1 MTAVLPFSPQSTGP
15 VLPLPSKKRWQP
27 LRAGVVEIFFY
38 DIEEFWFVD
47 GHIVYRG
54 NNGTGKSKLLALTL
68 PFLFDANLSPFRVE
82 PDGDRTKKMAW
93 NLLMGR
99 HKRRVGYVWVEFGRI
114 DEDGNNRFVTL
125 ACGLEAVE
133 DRANVESWF
142 FIIDGSRVGRDCS
155 FITPE
160 KAVLRRT
167 QLKEQLAAKGGHF
180 FDRADD
186 YRRAVDQRLFQLGE
200 ERYRILVD
208 TLIQLRHPQLT
219 KTPDETRLSS
229 ALTAALPPVASE
241 MIDSIA
247 EAMSRLEEDR
257 SELKSYELAHAAIG
271 KFERTYRRYAGAR
284 IRTFAREVSAARTRF
299 DDASAEVNKAA
310 AQLTSAHKESVAAET
325 ANTTA
330 KRDAEAA
337 DAAYKGILQH
347 PDGLKAADLAIK
359 RNLAKDAEKRLTAS
373 EQRSATAAA
382 DLDAESGRQQTAKT
396 ELDNAIEIL
405 AVGRRAALNFARSV
419 GVAAQFE
426 HARAYSASPDE
437 LVHDGATSLQS
448 ERNDL
453 LTAIRGRRISID
465 AVADLLRQVDNQ
477 ISAVANAERNENAA
491 RGLLEQASKTLVT
504 AENALNEEI
513 EALGAAWRR
522 HFEGCGHL
530 MAMATEDVMDAL
542 VVWAHSL
549 EGENPAARE
558 LIAKCRTAYRRLT
571 EALAELK
578 HQEAAARAELES
590 VTRQIADLQTGSFER
605 PAIPHTR
612 SADRDGRPGQAL
624 WQAVDFAPDADDG
637 VRAGLE
643 AALEA
648 SGLLDAWILPDG
660 RVFVGE
666 AEHDVSIV
674 SRPLVSGRTLAD
686 WLVHCGDPSIQD
698 AVETFLC
705 AVSCADADDGAEMW
719 VSPAGHFRLGALS
732 GTWEKSRATYIGHS
746 ARERARLRRIEELE
760 TEAAGLGERL
770 DGLATTISSN
780 KATTEAIEQV
790 EKTCPPDTNLRK
802 AHDVVR
808 SATNDLHRATENA
821 GARANDTAAARQS
834 LNECRK
840 SAEQAALDTDL
851 PCDKR
856 ALEQARTTCDSL
868 GDAHLVVVECCSNSI
883 RAAKSLHETN
893 ERVETARDRHQV
905 TGEDVKSAATS
916 ATSARAVY
924 DALKQSVGATT
935 EQWESRLAAAEMQLK
950 DAKVDVESTDNRRLA
965 AVTVHSQAQGAHEIA
980 TRALATRAE
989 ERQRAASGLQA
1000 LATTGLMAAGAPNV
1014 LFPDTGRAWTV
1025 DETRGLAADLNQ
1037 ALSDIRDNEWEG
1049 LQSKIYAEFVDL
1061 QNALA
1066 QLGYVPHSNNVDG
1079 FGLVVTITV
1088 QNKTGLPPAV
1098 VLAQIENEISQR
1110 RTLLTDTE
1118 TKILEDHLQSEMSV
1132 QIRNL
1137 IQDAE
1142 QYVERVNAEI
1152 ERRPTSTGTYFRLRW
1167 IPLTEAQGAPADL
1180 EDARKRLL
1188 KTNADLWTEKDRQ
1201 AIGTMLQRRI
1211 EEERLKAEE
1220 SGGSSLREQLAA
1232 ALDYRHWHRFVVER
1246 NAMGKWISISQPASG
1261 GERALGLTIPMFAAV
1276 ASFYGDEHSTRPR
1289 LVLLD
1294 EAFAG
1299 IDDGVRAHCMGL
1311 VHEFDLDFV
1320 ITSEREWACYK
1331 TLPGVAI
1338 CQLQRHDK
1346 FDAIHVSRWQ
1356 WNGKSRSRME
1366 EPARLMLNLSA

>member
-1 MTAVLPFSPQSTGP
+1 MTSVLPFSPQSSGP
-15 VLPLPSKKRWQP
+15 TLPLPGKKRWQP

-38 DIEEFWFVD
+38 DVEEFWFID

-114 DEDGNNRFVTL
+114 DEDGNNQFVTL

-133 DRANVESWF
+133 DRPNVESWF
-142 FIIDGSRVGRDCS
+142 FIIDGNRVGRDCS

-160 KAVLRRT
+160 RAVLRRA
-167 QLKEQLAAKGGHF
+167 QLKEELADKGGHF
-180 FDRADD
+180 FDRAED

-229 ALTAALPPVASE
+229 ALTAALPPVAAE
-241 MIDSIA
+241 MIDTIA

-257 SELKSYELAHAAIG
+257 SQLKSYELAHAAIE

-284 IRTFAREVSAARTRF
+284 TRTFAREVSAARTRF
-299 DDASAEVNKAA
+299 DEASAEANKAA
-310 AQLTSAHKESVAAET
+310 AQLTSAHDESTAAES
-325 ANTTA
+325 ANAAA
-330 KRDAEAA
+330 KRDSEAA

-347 PDGLKAADLAIK
+347 PDGLKAADLTTK
-359 RNLAKDAEKRLTAS
+359 RNLAEEAEGRLTAS
-373 EQRSATAAA
+373 EQRSEAEAAN
-382 DLDAESGRQQTAKT
+382 LKAEFGQQQTAKA
-396 ELDNAIEIL
+396 ELDSAVESL
-405 AVGRRAALNFARSV
+405 AVSRRTALNFARSI
-419 GVAAQFE
+419 GMVARFE
-426 HARAYSASPDE
+426 HAKAYSASPDE
-437 LVHDGATSLQS
+437 LVHDGPATFQS
-448 ERNDL
+448 ERSDL
-453 LTAIRGRRISID
+453 HAAIRGRRNTID
-465 AVADLLRQVDNQ
+465 AVAALLREIDNK
-477 ISAVANAERNENAA
+477 ISAVANAERDENAA
-491 RGLLEQASKTLVT
+491 RGLLEQAGKALAA
-504 AENALNEEI
+504 AENALNSEI

-522 HFEGCGHL
+522 HLGSCGHL
-530 MAMATEDVMDAL
+530 MAITIEDIMEAL
-542 VVWAHSL
+542 VAWAHSV

-558 LIAKCRTAYRRLT
+558 LIAKCRAAYRRVT
-571 EALAELK
+571 EVLAELV
-578 HQEAAARAELES
+578 HQETAARAELAS
-590 VTRQIADLQTGSFER
+590 VRKQITDLQTGSFER
-605 PAIPHTR
+605 PPVPPTRKAIR
-612 SADRDGRPGQAL
+612 NDRPGQAL
-624 WQAVDFAPDADDG
+624 WQAVDFVPNADDSL
-637 VRAGLE
+637 RAGLE

-660 RVFVGE
+660 RMFVGE
-666 AEHDVSIV
+666 TEHDISLV

-686 WLVHCGDPSIQD
+686 WLVHCGEPSVQD
-698 AVETFLC
+698 AVESFLC
-705 AVSCADADDGAEMW
+705 AVSCSETDEEAEMW
-719 VSPAGHFRLGALS
+719 VSPIGHFRLGALS
-732 GTWEKSRATYIGHS
+732 GTWEKPRATYIGHS
-746 ARERARLRRIEELE
+746 ARERARLKRIEELE
-760 TEAAGLGERL
+760 AEAAGLDERL
-770 DGLATTISSN
+770 EGLETAIISN
-780 KATTEAIEQV
+780 KATGEAINQI
-790 EKTCPPDTNLRK
+790 EKTCPQDVDLRK
-802 AHDVVR
+802 AHDGVR

-821 GARANDTAAARQS
+821 GARASETTVARQA
-834 LNECRK
+834 LDECKK

-851 PCDKR
+851 PCDKQ
-856 ALEQARTTCDSL
+856 ALERVRITCDSF
-868 GDAHLVVVECCSNSI
+868 GEAYLVVVEHCSNSI
-883 RAAKSLHETN
+883 HAAKNFRLCN
-893 ERVETARDRHQV
+893 ERVESARSRHHAAA
-905 TGEDVKSAATS
+905 EEVKAARTS

-924 DALKQSVGATT
+924 DALKESVGATT
-935 EQWESRLAAAEMQLK
+935 EQWGRRLAAAEKRLKGTK
-950 DAKVDVESTDNRRLA
+950 DAVESTDNRRLIAVA
-965 AVTVHSQAQGAHEIA
+965 AHTQAQSAHEIA
-980 TRALATRAE
+980 TQAFTARAE
-989 ERQRAASGLQA
+989 ERQRAANGLQA
-1000 LATTGLMAAGAPNV
+1000 LASTGLMTAGAPDV
-1014 LFPDTGRAWTV
+1014 LFPDTGRPWTV

-1037 ALSDIRDNEWEG
+1037 ALSDIRDSESES
-1049 LQSKIYAEFVDL
+1049 LQSRIYSEFVEL
-1061 QNALA
+1061 QSALT
-1066 QLGYVPHSNNVDG
+1066 QLGYVPYSNNFG
-1079 FGLVVTITV
+1079 EFGLVVTIAV
-1088 QNKTGLPPAV
+1088 QNKTGLPPAAI
-1098 VLAQIENEISQR
+1098 LAQVKAEIAQR
-1110 RTLLTDTE
+1110 RTLLTENE

-1142 QYVERVNAEI
+1142 QYVDRVNAEI
-1152 ERRPTSTGTYFRLRW
+1152 EKRPTSTGTYFRLRW

-1232 ALDYRHWHRFVVER
+1232 ALDYRQWHRFVVER
-1246 NAMGKWISISQPASG
+1246 NAMGKWISISQPVSG

-1276 ASFYGDEHSTRPR
+1276 ASFYGDEHSIRPR

-1294 EAFAG
+1294 EAYAG

-1311 VHEFDLDFV
+1311 IHEFDLDFV

-1356 WNGKSRSRME
+1356 WNGKTRSRME
-1366 EPARLMLNLSA
+1366 EPARLMLNRSA

>member
-1 MTAVLPFSPQSTGP
+1 MNAVLPFNPQSSGP
-15 VLPLPSKKRWQP
+15 ALPLPGKKRWQP
-27 LRAGVVEIFFY
+27 LRAGVVEVFFY
-38 DIEEFWFVD
+38 DVEEFWFID

-93 NLLMGR
+93 NLLMGK

-114 DEDGNNRFVTL
+114 DEDGNNQFVTL

-155 FITPE
+155 FVTPDR
-160 KAVLRRT
+160 AVLRRT
-167 QLKEQLAAKGGHF
+167 QLKENLADKGGHF

-219 KTPDETRLSS
+219 KTPDESRLSN
-229 ALTAALPPVASE
+229 ALTAALPPVAAE
-241 MIDSIA
+241 MIDTIA

-257 SELKSYELAHAAIG
+257 SQLKSYELAQAAIG

-284 IRTFAREVSAARTRF
+284 TKMFARDVSAARTRF
-299 DDASAEVNKAA
+299 EDASADVNKAA
-310 AQLTSAHKESVAAET
+310 AELASTLHESTAAEN
-325 ANTTA
+325 ANITA

-347 PDGLKAADLAIK
+347 PDGLKANELATK
-359 RNLAKDAEKRLTAS
+359 RHLAEEAEARLKAS
-373 EQRSATAAA
+373 EQRSAAASA
-382 DLDAESGRQQTAKT
+382 DLKVESGRQQTART
-396 ELDNAIEIL
+396 ELDAAIEALVVNRRKALEL
-405 AVGRRAALNFARSV
+405 AGSA
-419 GVAAQFE
+419 GVTAHFE
-426 HARAYSASPDE
+426 HAKAYSASPDE
-437 LVHDGATSLQS
+437 LLRDGTDSLQS
-448 ERNDL
+448 QRSDL
-453 LTAIRGRRISID
+453 LNTIRGRRNSID
-465 AVADLLRQVDNQ
+465 TVAALLREVDNK
-477 ISAVANAERNENAA
+477 ILAVANAERDENAA
-491 RGLLEQASKTLVT
+491 RGLLEEAGKTL
-504 AENALNEEI
+504 AAADSSLNSEI
-513 EALGAAWRR
+513 DALGAAWRR
-522 HFEGCGHL
+522 HLGGCGHL
-530 MAMATEDVMDAL
+530 MAIPIEDVMEAL

-558 LIAKCRTAYRRLT
+558 LITKCRLAYKRLT
-571 EALAELK
+571 ETLAELK
-578 HQEAAARAELES
+578 HQEATARAELES
-590 VTRQIADLQTGSFER
+590 VERQIADLRTGSFER
-605 PAIPHTR
+605 PPIPHTR
-612 SADRDGRPGQAL
+612 KANRDGRVGQAL
-624 WQAVDFAPDADDG
+624 WQAVDFASDADDG

-648 SGLLDAWILPDG
+648 SGLLDAWIQPDG
-660 RVFVGE
+660 RMFLGE
-666 AEHDVSIV
+666 TEHDISLV

-686 WLVHCGDPSIQD
+686 WLVHCGEPSVQD

-719 VSPAGHFRLGALS
+719 VSPAGHYRLGALS

-746 ARERARLRRIEELE
+746 AREKARLRRIEELVA
-760 TEAAGLGERL
+760 EAAGLGERIA
-770 DGLATTISSN
+770 GLETAIKN
-780 KATTEAIEQV
+780 NEATTEAIEQV
-790 EKTCPPDTNLRK
+790 ERTCPPDNNLRK
-802 AHDVVR
+802 AHDSVR
-808 SATNDLHRATENA
+808 SATNDLQRATENVGAKA
-821 GARANDTAAARQS
+821 GDTATARKG
-834 LNECRK
+834 LIECRK
-840 SAEQAALDTDL
+840 SAEQAATDTNL
-851 PCDKR
+851 PCDKQ
-856 ALEQARTTCDSL
+856 ALERARTACETLS
-868 GDAHLVVVECCSNSI
+868 DAHLVVVDHCSICI

-893 ERVETARDRHQV
+893 ERVETAHGRHR
-905 TGEDVKSAATS
+905 GAAEDVKTAATS

-924 DALKQSVGATT
+924 DTLKESVGATS
-935 EQWESRLAAAEMQLK
+935 EQWAHRLTAAQKQLE
-950 DAKVDVESTDNRRLA
+950 DAKTKVESTDNRRLL
-965 AVTVHSQAQGAHEIA
+965 AVTVHTQAVSAHDDA
-980 TRALATRAE
+980 ARTLAARVE
-989 ERQRAASGLQA
+989 ERQRAASSLQA
-1000 LATTGLMAAGAPNV
+1000 LAATGLMTAGAPDIS
-1014 LFPDTGRAWTV
+1014 FPDTGRTWTV
-1025 DETRGLAADLNQ
+1025 EETRELAADLNQ
-1037 ALSDIRDNEWEG
+1037 ALGDIRDNEWDG

-1066 QLGYVPHSNNVDG
+1066 QLGYLPYMNNVDV
-1079 FGLVVTITV
+1079 FGVVVTIAV
-1088 QNKTGLPPAV
+1088 QNRTGLPPAE
-1098 VLAQIENEISQR
+1098 VLAQVDAEIGQR
-1110 RTLLTDTE
+1110 RALLTEGE

-1152 ERRPTSTGTYFRLRW
+1152 EKRPTSTGTYFRMRW

-1201 AIGTMLQRRI
+1201 AIGGMLQRRI

-1232 ALDYRHWHRFVVER
+1232 ALDYRQWHRFVVER

-1294 EAFAG
+1294 EAYAG

-1311 VHEFDLDFV
+1311 IHEFDLDFV

-1346 FDAIHVSRWQ
+1346 VDAIHVSRWQ
-1356 WNGKSRSRME
+1356 WNGKTRSRME
-1366 EPARLMLNLSA
+1366 EPARLMLTGTA

>member
-1 MTAVLPFSPQSTGP
+1 MNSGLPFNPQSTGP
-15 VLPLPSKKRWQP
+15 VLPLPGKKRWQP
-27 LRAGVVEIFFY
+27 LRTGVVEIFFY
-38 DIEEFWFVD
+38 DVEEFWFID

-54 NNGTGKSKLLALTL
+54 NNGAGKSKLLALTL

-99 HKRRVGYVWVEFGRI
+99 HKRRVGYVWVEFGRV
-114 DEDGNNRFVTL
+114 DEEGNNQFVTL

-142 FIIDGSRVGRDCS
+142 FIIDGSRVGQDCS

-160 KAVLRRT
+160 RAVLRRT
-167 QLKEQLAAKGGHF
+167 QLKDELADKGGHF

-219 KTPDETRLSS
+219 KTPDETRLSN
-229 ALTAALPPVASE
+229 ALTAALPPVAAE
-241 MIDSIA
+241 MIDTIA

-257 SELKSYELAHAAIG
+257 SQLKSYELAHAAIG

-299 DDASAEVNKAA
+299 DDASAEANKAA
-310 AQLTSAHKESVAAET
+310 AQLTSANDESLAAET
-325 ANTTA
+325 ANATA

-347 PDGLKAADLAIK
+347 PDGLKAADLAAK
-359 RNLAKDAEKRLTAS
+359 RSLAEEAEKRLTAS
-373 EQRSATAAA
+373 EQRSETEAAS
-382 DLDAESGRQQTAKT
+382 LKAESGRQQTAKI
-396 ELDNAIEIL
+396 ELDGAVESL
-405 AVGRRAALNFARSV
+405 AVSRRAALNLARSV
-419 GVAAQFE
+419 GLVAQFE
-426 HARAYSASPDE
+426 HAKAYSASPDE
-437 LVHDGATSLQS
+437 LVRDEPASLPS
-448 ERNDL
+448 ERGDL
-453 LTAIRGRRISID
+453 QAAIRGRRSSID
-465 AVADLLRQVDNQ
+465 AVVELLREVDSK
-477 ISAVANAERNENAA
+477 ISAVANAERDENAA
-491 RGLLEQASKTLVT
+491 RGLLEQAGEALAA
-504 AENALNEEI
+504 AENALNGEI
-513 EALGAAWRR
+513 EAHGAAWRR
-522 HFEGCGHL
+522 HLGSCGHL
-530 MAMATEDVMDAL
+530 MAMAIEDVMDAL
-542 VVWAHSL
+542 VAWAHSL

-558 LIAKCRTAYRRLT
+558 LVAKCRAAYRRVT
-571 EALAELK
+571 EALAELT
-578 HQEAAARAELES
+578 HQEATVCAELES
-590 VTRQIADLQTGSFER
+590 VRKQIADLQTGSFER
-605 PAIPHTR
+605 PPIPLTR
-612 SADRDGRPGQAL
+612 KADRNGRPGQAL
-624 WQAVDFAPDADDG
+624 WQAVDFAPDADDS

-648 SGLLDAWILPDG
+648 SGLLDAWVLPDG
-660 RVFVGE
+660 RMFVGE
-666 AEHDVSIV
+666 TEHDVSLV
-674 SRPLVSGRTLAD
+674 TRPLVSGRTLAD
-686 WLVHCGDPSIQD
+686 WLVHCGEPSVQD

-705 AVSCADADDGAEMW
+705 AVSCAEADDGAEMW
-719 VSPAGHFRLGALS
+719 VSPTGHFRLGALS
-732 GTWEKSRATYIGHS
+732 GTWDKPRATYIGHS
-746 ARERARLRRIEELE
+746 AREKARLRRIEELE
-760 TEAAGLGERL
+760 AEAAGLGERL
-770 DGLATTISSN
+770 EGLETAINSN
-780 KATTEAIEQV
+780 KATAEAIDQI
-790 EKTCPPDTNLRK
+790 EKTCPPDANLRK
-802 AHDVVR
+802 AHDSVR
-808 SATNDLHRATENA
+808 SATNDLHRATETA
-821 GARANDTAAARQS
+821 GARATEAAAARRA
-834 LNECRK
+834 LNECK
-840 SAEQAALDTDL
+840 ASAEQAALDTDL

-868 GDAHLVVVECCSNSI
+868 GEAHLVVVEHCSSAI
-883 RAAKSLHETN
+883 HAAKNLHVAN
-893 ERVETARDRHQV
+893 ERVETARGRHHAAA
-905 TGEDVKSAATS
+905 EDVKGAATS

-924 DALKQSVGATT
+924 DALKETVGATT
-935 EQWESRLAAAEMQLK
+935 EQWERRLAAAEKRFK
-950 DAKVDVESTDNRRLA
+950 DAKADVESTDNRRLIAVA
-965 AVTVHSQAQGAHEIA
+965 AHTQAQGAHETA
-980 TRALATRAE
+980 TQALAMRVE
-989 ERQRAASGLQA
+989 ERQRAASNLQT
-1000 LATTGLMAAGAPNV
+1000 LAATGLMAAGAPNV
-1014 LFPDTGRAWTV
+1014 PFPDTGRTWTV

-1037 ALSDIRDNEWEG
+1037 ALSDIRDNEWDG
-1049 LQSKIYAEFVDL
+1049 LQSKIYGEYVDL

-1066 QLGYVPHSNNVDG
+1066 QLGYVPDSKNVDG
-1079 FGLVVTITV
+1079 FGLVVTIAV
-1088 QNKTGLPPAV
+1088 QNKSGLSPAE
-1098 VLAQIENEISQR
+1098 VLAQVDTEITQR
-1110 RTLLTDTE
+1110 RTLLTESE

-1152 ERRPTSTGTYFRLRW
+1152 EKRPTSTGTYFRLRW

-1188 KTNADLWTEKDRQ
+1188 KTNADLWTENDRQ
-1201 AIGTMLQRRI
+1201 AIGAMLQRRI
-1211 EEERLKAEE
+1211 GEERLKAEE
-1220 SGGSSLREQLAA
+1220 SGGSSLREQLSA
-1232 ALDYRHWHRFVVER
+1232 ALDYRQWHRFVVER
-1246 NAMGKWISISQPASG
+1246 NAMGRWISISQPASG

-1294 EAFAG
+1294 EAYAG

-1311 VHEFDLDFV
+1311 IHEFDLDFV

-1346 FDAIHVSRWQ
+1346 FDAIHVSRWR
-1356 WNGKSRSRME
+1356 WNGKTRSRME

>member
-1 MTAVLPFSPQSTGP
+1 MTSVLPFSPQSSGP
-15 VLPLPSKKRWQP
+15 ALPHPGKKRWQP
-27 LRAGVVEIFFY
+27 LRAGVVEVFFY
-38 DIEEFWFVD
+38 DVEEFWFID

-114 DEDGNNRFVTL
+114 DEEGNNQFVTL

-160 KAVLRRT
+160 RAVLRRT
-167 QLKEQLAAKGGHF
+167 QLKEELADKGGHF

-186 YRRAVDQRLFQLGE
+186 YRRAVDQRLLQLGE

-229 ALTAALPPVASE
+229 ALTAALPPVAAE
-241 MIDSIA
+241 MIDTIA

-257 SELKSYELAHAAIG
+257 SQLKSYELAHAAIG

-299 DDASAEVNKAA
+299 DDASTEANKAA
-310 AQLTSAHKESVAAET
+310 AQLMSARDESMAAET
-325 ANTTA
+325 ANATA

-337 DAAYKGILQH
+337 DAAYKAILQH
-347 PDGLKAADLAIK
+347 PDGLKAADLAAK
-359 RNLAKDAEKRLTAS
+359 RNLAEEAERRLTAS
-373 EQRSATAAA
+373 EQRSETEGAN
-382 DLDAESGRQQTAKT
+382 LKAESGRQQTAKT
-396 ELDNAIEIL
+396 ELDSAVESL
-405 AVGRRAALNFARSV
+405 AVRRRTALNLARSV
-419 GVAAQFE
+419 GLVARFE
-426 HARAYSASPDE
+426 HAKAYSASPEE
-437 LVHDGATSLQS
+437 LVHDGASSLQS
-448 ERNDL
+448 ERSDL
-453 LTAIRGRRISID
+453 QAAIRGRRNSID
-465 AVADLLRQVDNQ
+465 AVAELLREVDIK
-477 ISAVANAERNENAA
+477 ISAVANAERDENTA
-491 RGLLEQASKTLVT
+491 RGLLEEAGKALAG
-504 AENALNEEI
+504 AENALNGEI

-522 HFEGCGHL
+522 HLGSCGHL
-530 MAMATEDVMDAL
+530 MAIAIEDVMDAL
-542 VVWAHSL
+542 VAWAHSL
-549 EGENPAARE
+549 EGENPAVRE
-558 LIAKCRTAYRRLT
+558 LITTCRAAYRRVT

-578 HQEAAARAELES
+578 HQDAAARAELDS
-590 VTRQIADLQTGSFER
+590 VRKQIANLQTGSFER
-605 PAIPHTR
+605 PPISHTR
-612 SADRDGRPGQAL
+612 KADRDGRPGQAL
-624 WQAVDFAPDADDG
+624 WQAVDFAPDADDS

-660 RVFVGE
+660 RMFVGE
-666 AEHDVSIV
+666 TEHDVSLV

-686 WLVHCGDPSIQD
+686 WLIHCGEPSVQD

-705 AVSCADADDGAEMW
+705 AVSCADTDDGAEMW
-719 VSPAGHFRLGALS
+719 VSPTGHFRLGALS
-732 GTWEKSRATYIGHS
+732 GTWEKPRATYIGHS
-746 ARERARLRRIEELE
+746 AREKARLTRIEELE
-760 TEAAGLGERL
+760 AEAVGLGERL
-770 DGLATTISSN
+770 EGLETAKKSH
-780 KATTEAIEQV
+780 KATAEAIDHV
-790 EKTCPPDTNLRK
+790 EKTCPPDVYLRK
-802 AHDVVR
+802 AHDRVR
-808 SATNDLHRATENA
+808 SATNDLHRATDNA
-821 GARANDTAAARQS
+821 GARATETAAARRA
-834 LNECRK
+834 LDECKK

-851 PCDKR
+851 PYNKR

-868 GDAHLVVVECCSNSI
+868 GEAHSVVVEHCSNSI
-883 RAAKSLHETN
+883 HAAKSLYVSN
-893 ERVETARDRHQV
+893 ERLEAASGRYHAAA
-905 TGEDVKSAATS
+905 EEVKAAATS

-924 DALKQSVGATT
+924 DALKESVGATT
-935 EQWESRLAAAEMQLK
+935 EQWGRRLAAAERRLK
-950 DAKVDVESTDNRRLA
+950 DGKAEVENTDNRRLM
-965 AVTVHSQAQGAHEIA
+965 AVTAHTQAQGAHETA
-980 TRALATRAE
+980 TRALAARAE
-989 ERQRAASGLQA
+989 ERQRAASSLQA
-1000 LATTGLMAAGAPNV
+1000 LASTGLMAAGAPNV
-1014 LFPDTGRAWTV
+1014 SFPDTGRPWTV

-1037 ALSDIRDNEWEG
+1037 ALNDIRDDESQG
-1049 LQSKIYAEFVDL
+1049 LQSKIYGEFVEL

-1066 QLGYVPHSNNVDG
+1066 QLGYVPYSNNVEG
-1079 FGLVVTITV
+1079 FGLVVTIAV
-1088 QNKTGLPPAV
+1088 QNKTGLPPAAI
-1098 VLAQIENEISQR
+1098 LAQIEAEIAQR
-1110 RTLLTDTE
+1110 RTLLTESE

-1142 QYVERVNAEI
+1142 QYVDRVNAEI
-1152 ERRPTSTGTYFRLRW
+1152 EKRPTSTGTYFRLRW

-1201 AIGTMLQRRI
+1201 AIGAMLQRRI

-1220 SGGSSLREQLAA
+1220 SGGSSLREQLGA
-1232 ALDYRHWHRFVVER
+1232 ALDYRQWHRFVVER

-1294 EAFAG
+1294 EAYAG

-1311 VHEFDLDFV
+1311 IHEFDLDFV

-1356 WNGKSRSRME
+1356 WNGKTRSRME
-1366 EPARLMLNLSA
+1366 EPARLMLNRSA

>member
-1 MTAVLPFSPQSTGP
+1 MTSVLPFSTQNSGP
-15 VLPLPSKKRWQP
+15 ALPLPGKKRWQP

-38 DIEEFWFVD
+38 DVEEFWFID

-114 DEDGNNRFVTL
+114 DEDGNHQFVTL

-142 FIIDGSRVGRDCS
+142 FIIDGNRVGRDCS

-160 KAVLRRT
+160 RAVLRRT
-167 QLKEQLAAKGGHF
+167 QLKEELADKGGHF
-180 FDRADD
+180 FERADD

-219 KTPDETRLSS
+219 KTPDETRLSN
-229 ALTAALPPVASE
+229 ALTAALPPVAAE
-241 MIDSIA
+241 MIDTIA

-257 SELKSYELAHAAIG
+257 SQLKSYELAHAAIG

-299 DDASAEVNKAA
+299 DDASAEANNAA
-310 AQLTSAHKESVAAET
+310 AQLTSAHDESTAAET
-325 ANTTA
+325 ANATA
-330 KRDAEAA
+330 KRDAEVA

-347 PDGLKAADLAIK
+347 PDGLKAVDLAAK
-359 RNLAKDAEKRLTAS
+359 RNLAEEAEKRLAS
-373 EQRSATAAA
+373 AEHRSETEAAN
-382 DLDAESGRQQTAKT
+382 LKAESGNQQTAKI
-396 ELDNAIEIL
+396 ELDGAVESL
-405 AVGRRAALNFARSV
+405 AVSRRTALNLARPV
-419 GVAAQFE
+419 GLVAQFE
-426 HARAYSASPDE
+426 HAKAYSASPDE
-437 LVHDGATSLQS
+437 LARDGPASLQS
-448 ERNDL
+448 EHGDL
-453 LTAIRGRRISID
+453 QAAIKRRRGSID
-465 AVADLLRQVDNQ
+465 AVVELLREVDNK
-477 ISAVANAERNENAA
+477 ISAVANAERDENTA
-491 RGLLEQASKTLVT
+491 RGLLEQAGKVLAT
-504 AENALNEEI
+504 AENVLNREI
-513 EALGAAWRR
+513 EAYGAAWRR
-522 HFEGCGHL
+522 HLGGCGYL
-530 MAMATEDVMDAL
+530 IAIAIEDVMDAL
-542 VVWAHSL
+542 VAWAHSL

-558 LIAKCRTAYRRLT
+558 LITKCRAAYRRIT
-571 EALAELK
+571 EALAELT
-578 HQEAAARAELES
+578 HQEVATRTEFES
-590 VTRQIADLQTGSFER
+590 VRKQIADLQTGSFER
-605 PAIPHTR
+605 PPIPFTR
-612 SADRDGRPGQAL
+612 KADRDGRPGQAL
-624 WQAVDFAPDADDG
+624 WQAMDFAPDADDS

-660 RVFVGE
+660 KMFVGE
-666 AEHDVSIV
+666 TEHDVSLV
-674 SRPLVSGRTLAD
+674 TRPLVSGRTLAD
-686 WLVHCGDPSIQD
+686 WLVHCGEPSIQD

-705 AVSCADADDGAEMW
+705 AVSCAEADDGAEMW
-719 VSPAGHFRLGALS
+719 ISPTGHFRLGALS
-732 GTWEKSRATYIGHS
+732 GTWDKPRATYIGHS
-746 ARERARLRRIEELE
+746 AREKARLGRIEELE
-760 TEAAGLGERL
+760 AEAAGLGKRL
-770 DGLATTISSN
+770 EGLETAISSN
-780 KATTEAIEQV
+780 KATAEAVDRIE
-790 EKTCPPDTNLRK
+790 ETCPPDANLRK
-802 AHDVVR
+802 THDSVH
-808 SATNDLHRATENA
+808 SATNDLHRATETA
-821 GARANDTAAARQS
+821 GIRATETAAARQA
-834 LNECRK
+834 LNECKK

-868 GDAHLVVVECCSNSI
+868 GDAHLVVVGHCSNAI
-883 RAAKSLHETN
+883 YAAKNLHVSN
-893 ERVETARDRHQV
+893 ERVETARGRLHAAAK
-905 TGEDVKSAATS
+905 EVKDAATS
-916 ATSARAVY
+916 ATSTRAVY
-924 DALKQSVGATT
+924 DALKESVGATT
-935 EQWESRLAAAEMQLK
+935 EQWERRLAGAESRLR
-950 DAKVDVESTDNRRLA
+950 DAKADVESTDNRRLIAVA
-965 AVTVHSQAQGAHEIA
+965 AHTQAQGEHESA
-980 TRALATRAE
+980 TRTLAARAE
-989 ERQRAASGLQA
+989 ERQRAASSLQS
-1000 LATTGLMAAGAPNV
+1000 LASTGLMAAGAPNV
-1014 LFPDTGRAWTV
+1014 PFPDTGRPWTV
-1025 DETRGLAADLNQ
+1025 DETRGLAANLNQ
-1037 ALSDIRDNEWEG
+1037 ALSDIRDSESEG
-1049 LQSKIYAEFVDL
+1049 LQSKIYGEFVEL

-1066 QLGYVPHSNNVDG
+1066 QLGYVPYSSNVG
-1079 FGLVVTITV
+1079 EFGLVVTIAV
-1088 QNKTGLPPAV
+1088 QNKTGLPPAAI
-1098 VLAQIENEISQR
+1098 LAQIEVEIAQR
-1110 RTLLTDTE
+1110 RALLTESE

-1137 IQDAE
+1137 IQGAE
-1142 QYVERVNAEI
+1142 QYVDRVNAEI
-1152 ERRPTSTGTYFRLRW
+1152 EKRPTSTGTYFRMRW

-1188 KTNADLWTEKDRQ
+1188 KTNADLWTEKDRE
-1201 AIGTMLQRRI
+1201 AIGAMLQQRI

-1220 SGGSSLREQLAA
+1220 SGGSSLREQLTA
-1232 ALDYRHWHRFVVER
+1232 ALDYRQWHRFVVER

-1294 EAFAG
+1294 EAYAG

-1311 VHEFDLDFV
+1311 IHEFDLDFV

-1356 WNGKSRSRME
+1356 WNGKTRSRME
-1366 EPARLMLNLSA
+1366 EPARLMLNRSA

>member
-1 MTAVLPFSPQSTGP
+1 VTSVLPFSPQSSGP
-15 VLPLPSKKRWQP
+15 ALPLPGKKRWQP

-38 DIEEFWFVD
+38 DVEEFWFID

-99 HKRRVGYVWVEFGRI
+99 HKRRVGYVCVEFGRI
-114 DEDGNNRFVTL
+114 DEDGNNQFVTL

-133 DRANVESWF
+133 DRTNVESWF
-142 FIIDGSRVGRDCS
+142 FIIDGNRVGRDCS

-160 KAVLRRT
+160 RAVLRRAR
-167 QLKEQLAAKGGHF
+167 LKEELADKGGHF

-186 YRRAVDQRLFQLGE
+186 YRRAVDLRLFQLGE

-219 KTPDETRLSS
+219 KTPDETRLSG
-229 ALTAALPPVASE
+229 ALTAALPPVVAE
-241 MIDSIA
+241 MIDTIG

-257 SELKSYELAHAAIG
+257 SQLKSYQLAHTAIG

-284 IRTFAREVSAARTRF
+284 TRTFAREVSVARTRF
-299 DDASAEVNKAA
+299 DDASAEANKAA
-310 AQLTSAHKESVAAET
+310 AQLTSAHDESRAAET
-325 ANTTA
+325 ANTAA
-330 KRDAEAA
+330 KRDSEAA

-347 PDGLKAADLAIK
+347 PDGLKAADLATK
-359 RNLAKDAEKRLTAS
+359 RNLAEEAESRLTAS
-373 EQRSATAAA
+373 EQRSETEAAN
-382 DLDAESGRQQTAKT
+382 LKAEFGRQQTAKA
-396 ELDNAIEIL
+396 ELDSAIESL
-405 AVGRRAALNFARSV
+405 AVSRRTALNLAKSV
-419 GVAAQFE
+419 GLVARFE
-426 HARAYSASPDE
+426 HAKAYSASPDE
-437 LVHDGATSLQS
+437 LVQYGPATLQS
-448 ERNDL
+448 ERSDL
-453 LTAIRGRRISID
+453 QAAIRGRRSSID
-465 AVADLLRQVDNQ
+465 AVAELLREVDNK
-477 ISAVANAERNENAA
+477 ISAVANAERDENAA
-491 RGLLEQASKTLVT
+491 RGLLEQAGKALAA
-504 AENALNEEI
+504 AENALNGEI

-522 HFEGCGHL
+522 HLGSCGHL
-530 MAMATEDVMDAL
+530 MAIAIEDIMEAL
-542 VVWAHSL
+542 VAWAHSV

-558 LIAKCRTAYRRLT
+558 LIAKCRAAYRRVT
-571 EALAELK
+571 EVLAELA
-578 HQEAAARAELES
+578 HQETAARAELAS
-590 VTRQIADLQTGSFER
+590 VRKQIADLQTGSFER
-605 PAIPHTR
+605 PPVPHTR
-612 SADRDGRPGQAL
+612 RANRNDRPGQAL
-624 WQAVDFAPDADDG
+624 WQAVDFVSGADDN

-660 RVFVGE
+660 RMFVGE
-666 AEHDVSIV
+666 TEYDVSLV
-674 SRPLVSGRTLAD
+674 SRPLVSGGTLAD
-686 WLVHCGDPSIQD
+686 WLVHCGEPSVQD
-698 AVETFLC
+698 ALETFLC
-705 AVSCADADDGAEMW
+705 AVSCSETDDGSEMW
-719 VSPAGHFRLGALS
+719 VSPTGHFRLGALS
-732 GTWEKSRATYIGHS
+732 GTWEKPRATYIGHS

-760 TEAAGLGERL
+760 AEAAGLGERL
-770 DGLATTISSN
+770 EGLEAAIISN
-780 KATTEAIEQV
+780 KATAEAIDQT
-790 EKTCPPDTNLRK
+790 EKTCPQDVSLRK
-802 AHDVVR
+802 AHDGVR
-808 SATNDLHRATENA
+808 SATNDRHRATENA
-821 GARANDTAAARQS
+821 GARTTETKAARQA
-834 LNECRK
+834 LAECKK

-856 ALEQARTTCDSL
+856 ALEQVRITCDSF
-868 GDAHLVVVECCSNSI
+868 GDAYLFVVENCSNSI
-883 RAAKSLHETN
+883 HAAKNIHLCN
-893 ERVETARDRHQV
+893 ERVRSARSRHHTASEEVRA
-905 TGEDVKSAATS
+905 AATS

-924 DALKQSVGATT
+924 DALKESVGATT
-935 EQWESRLAAAEMQLK
+935 EQWERRLAAAEKRLK
-950 DAKVDVESTDNRRLA
+950 GAKAAVDSTDNRRLMAVA
-965 AVTVHSQAQGAHEIA
+965 AHTQAQGVHETA
-980 TRALATRAE
+980 NRALTARAE

-1000 LATTGLMAAGAPNV
+1000 LASTGLMAAGAPDV
-1014 LFPDTGRAWTV
+1014 PFPDTGRPWTV

-1037 ALSDIRDNEWEG
+1037 ALSDIRDGESEG
-1049 LQSKIYAEFVDL
+1049 LQSRIYSEFVEL
-1061 QNALA
+1061 QSALT
-1066 QLGYVPHSNNVDG
+1066 QLGYVPYSNNVG
-1079 FGLVVTITV
+1079 EFGLVVTIAV
-1088 QNKTGLPPAV
+1088 QNKTGLPPATI
-1098 VLAQIENEISQR
+1098 LAQVEAEIAQR
-1110 RTLLTDTE
+1110 RTLLTESE

-1142 QYVERVNAEI
+1142 QYVDRVNAEI
-1152 ERRPTSTGTYFRLRW
+1152 EKRPTSTGTYFRLRW

-1188 KTNADLWTEKDRQ
+1188 KMNADLWTEKDRQ
-1201 AIGTMLQRRI
+1201 AIGAMLQRRI

-1232 ALDYRHWHRFVVER
+1232 ALDYRQWHRFVVER

-1294 EAFAG
+1294 EAYAG

-1311 VHEFDLDFV
+1311 IHEFDLDFV

-1366 EPARLMLNLSA
+1366 EPARLMLDRSA

>member
-1 MTAVLPFSPQSTGP
+1 MNSVLPFNPQSTGP
-15 VLPLPSKKRWQP
+15 VLPLPGKKRWQP
-27 LRAGVVEIFFY
+27 LRTGVVEIFFY
-38 DIEEFWFVD
+38 DVEEFWFID

-54 NNGTGKSKLLALTL
+54 NNGAGKSKLLALTL

-99 HKRRVGYVWVEFGRI
+99 HKRRVGYVWVEFGRV
-114 DEDGNNRFVTL
+114 DEEGNNQFVTL

-160 KAVLRRT
+160 RAVLRRT
-167 QLKEQLAAKGGHF
+167 QLKDELADKGGHF

-219 KTPDETRLSS
+219 KTPDETRLSN
-229 ALTAALPPVASE
+229 ALTAALPPVAAE
-241 MIDSIA
+241 MIDTIA

-257 SELKSYELAHAAIG
+257 SQLKSYELAHAAIG

-284 IRTFAREVSAARTRF
+284 IRTFAREVRAARTKF
-299 DDASAEVNKAA
+299 EEASAEVNKAA
-310 AQLTSAHKESVAAET
+310 AQLASALHESTAAET
-325 ANTTA
+325 ANITA
-330 KRDAEAA
+330 KREAETA

-347 PDGLKAADLAIK
+347 PDGLKAADLATK
-359 RNLAKDAEKRLTAS
+359 RHLAEEAEERLTAS
-373 EQRSATAAA
+373 EKRSATAAD
-382 DLDAESGRQQTAKT
+382 DLTTESGRQQTART
-396 ELDNAIEIL
+396 DLDGAMETL
-405 AVGRRAALNFARSV
+405 AVNRRKALDLARSV
-419 GVAAQFE
+419 GMVAQFE
-426 HARAYSASPDE
+426 HAKAYSAWPDE
-437 LVHDGATSLQS
+437 LVRDGQTSLQS
-448 ERNDL
+448 ERGNL
-453 LTAIRGRRISID
+453 LTAIRGRRSSID
-465 AVADLLRQVDNQ
+465 AVVELLREVDNK
-477 ISAVANAERNENAA
+477 ISALANAERDENAA
-491 RGLLEQASKTLVT
+491 RGLRDQAGKTLAA
-504 AENALNEEI
+504 AENALNDEI
-513 EALGAAWRR
+513 DALGAAWRR
-522 HFEGCGHL
+522 HLGSCGHL
-530 MAMATEDVMDAL
+530 MAIATEDVVDAL
-542 VVWAHSL
+542 VEWAHSL

-558 LIAKCRTAYRRLT
+558 LIAKCRLAYKRLT

-590 VTRQIADLQTGSFER
+590 VAKQIADLQTGSFER
-605 PAIPHTR
+605 PPIPHTR
-612 SADRDGRPGQAL
+612 KADRNGRSGQPL
-624 WQAVDFAPDADDG
+624 WQAVDFVSEADDG

-660 RVFVGE
+660 RMFVGE
-666 AEHDVSIV
+666 TEHDVSLV

-686 WLVHCGDPSIQD
+686 WLVHCGEPSVQD

-705 AVSCADADDGAEMW
+705 AVSCADTDEGAEMW

-732 GTWEKSRATYIGHS
+732 GTWEKSHATYIGHS
-746 ARERARLRRIEELE
+746 AREKARLQRIEELE
-760 TEAAGLGERL
+760 ATAAGLGEQ
-770 DGLATTISSN
+770 LAVLEIAIASN
-780 KATTEAIEQV
+780 AATTEAIEQV
-790 EKTCPPDTNLRK
+790 ERTCPPDTNLRK
-802 AHDVVR
+802 SHDSVR
-808 SATNDLHRATENA
+808 SATNDLHRATENV
-821 GARANDTAAARQS
+821 GIRVNDTAAARQA
-834 LNECRK
+834 LNECRE

-856 ALEQARTTCDSL
+856 ALEQARTICDSL
-868 GDAHLVVVECCSNSI
+868 GDAHLVVVEHCSNSI
-883 RAAKSLHETN
+883 RAAQSLRDTN
-893 ERVETARDRHQV
+893 ERVETARGRHHAAAA
-905 TGEDVKSAATS
+905 DVKSAAMS

-924 DALKQSVGATT
+924 DALKESVGATS
-935 EQWESRLAAAEMQLK
+935 EQWERRLIGAQKRLK
-950 DAKVDVESTDNRRLA
+950 DAKADVESTDDRRLS
-965 AVTVHSQAQGAHEIA
+965 AVAVHTQAVGAHETA
-980 TRALATRAE
+980 AQALATRVE
-989 ERQRAASGLQA
+989 ERQRAASSLQA
-1000 LATTGLMAAGAPNV
+1000 LAATGLMAAGAPNV
-1014 LFPDTGRAWTV
+1014 PFPDTGRTWTV
-1025 DETRGLAADLNQ
+1025 EETRGLAADLNQ
-1037 ALSDIRDNEWEG
+1037 ALSDIRDNEWDG
-1049 LQSKIYAEFVDL
+1049 LQSKIYGEFVDL

-1066 QLGYVPHSNNVDG
+1066 QLGYVPYSNNVDG
-1079 FGLVVTITV
+1079 FGLVVTIAV
-1088 QNKTGLPPAV
+1088 RNKTGLSPAE
-1098 VLAQIENEISQR
+1098 VLAQIDTEIAQR
-1110 RTLLTDTE
+1110 RNLLTESE

-1152 ERRPTSTGTYFRLRW
+1152 EKRPTSTGTYFRLRW

-1201 AIGTMLQRRI
+1201 AIGAMLQRRI

-1232 ALDYRHWHRFVVER
+1232 ALDYRQWHRFVVER
-1246 NAMGKWISISQPASG
+1246 NAMGKWISISQPASS

-1294 EAFAG
+1294 EAYAG

-1311 VHEFDLDFV
+1311 IHEFDLDFV

-1356 WNGKSRSRME
+1356 WNGKTRSRME
-1366 EPARLMLNLSA
+1366 EPARLMLNRSA